1 MPRTATA
8 IASTAG
14 APDKPLVTLLV
25 RALRPLILLVLKR
38 GMTAYEFTEIA
49 RWVFAEVA
57 LDRRHFGVPGRDVWS
72 TTKSRAAVLTGLT
85 RREIDRLAR
94 LRVPALDATR
104 RTYHRG
110 VRILAAWQESP
121 GFQDA
126 DGRPRDLPV
135 KGTEG
140 SLEQLVKAYCRD
152 ITVRAMLDE
161 LEERGCVR
169 RLDGNMVRFV
179 QAEYQDA
186 ATTGGV
192 DMDELAHHAERFL
205 AAIESCLDPTCQPQP
220 GFTAFTIGPIAKE
233 HRKALNDRLRNA
245 AQTFMNQ
252 LKREMSSLHQP
263 LLTGH
268 MSRANVGIYHS
279 FSD

>member
-8 IASTAG
+8 IAPVAG
-14 APDKPLVTLLV
+14 APDNPLVTLLV

-38 GMTAYEFTEIA
+38 GMTAYEFTEVA

-57 LDRRHFGVPGRDVWS
+57 LDRRHFAVPGRDVWS

-94 LRVPALDATR
+94 LREPSLDATR
-104 RTYHRG
+104 QAYHRG
-110 VRILAAWQESP
+110 IRVLTAWQQAP

-126 DGRPRDLPV
+126 AGRPRDLPI
-135 KGTEG
+135 KGEKD
-140 SLEQLVKAYCRD
+140 SLEYLVREYCRD

-161 LEERGCVR
+161 LEERGCVE
-169 RLDGNMVRFV
+169 RLGRHSVKFL
-179 QAEYQDA
+179 QAEYQEISTNGADI
-186 ATTGGV
+186 
-192 DMDELAHHAERFL
+192 DELARYAEHFL
-205 AAIESCLDPTCQPQP
+205 AAIENRLDPARQPQP
-220 GFTAFTIGPIAKE
+220 NFTEFTIGPIAKE

-263 LLTGH
+263 LLTEH
-268 MSRANVGIYHS
+268 TSRANVGIYHS